1 MYKSNFIIHKQS
13 LEFFQLLQ
21 LIMSSDKL
29 SSIREPVASVD
40 FHIEEGQQKR
50 HVSVELSKEQLKN
63 VISSLEAA
71 NKVSGESQEFMLELI
86 QRKVPRFTS
95 QLFKFSLRNQVVNI
109 LDTQGC
115 CCWGLDI
122 SVLWHFLNSKNM
134 FFCVDH
140 SGSCTLVKILKL
152 SQFWQI
158 LLNWIEQFNWS
169 CTYFAT
175 CLFYRLWF
183 NWKVEA
189 TKFRSTVLWMIKYK
203 TPTRTRT
210 TVLVFFLSWIWHCKN
225 HMSHTVNFI
234 INTSMQT
241 TEHLWHLITV
251 SDIIIECISCKSYIC
266 TADKEYKWILT
277 VMKQLK

>member
-95 QLFKFSLRNQVVNI
+95 QLLSL
-109 LDTQGC
+109 
-115 CCWGLDI
+115 
-122 SVLWHFLNSKNM
+122 
-134 FFCVDH
+134 
-140 SGSCTLVKILKL
+140 
-152 SQFWQI
+152 
-158 LLNWIEQFNWS
+158 
-169 CTYFAT
+169 A
-175 CLFYRLWF
+175 
-183 NWKVEA
+183 
-189 TKFRSTVLWMIKYK
+189 
-203 TPTRTRT
+203 
-210 TVLVFFLSWIWHCKN
+210 
-225 HMSHTVNFI
+225 
-234 INTSMQT
+234 
-241 TEHLWHLITV
+241 
-251 SDIIIECISCKSYIC
+251 
-266 TADKEYKWILT
+266 
-277 VMKQLK
+277 